1 MPLRHVALIVVA
13 LAIACLSA
21 AGPGTRFGVWD
32 FRFGFTL
39 LRWGAVLGLLGAV
52 LTLVALLRSEPP
64 RRTAGF
70 VLLILLGLGAAA
82 LPFQL
87 RRNAGKVPPI
97 HDITTDTEDPPAFVA
112 IVPLREGAPNPPA
125 YAGAEVATQ
134 QRTAYPDIQ
143 PVRLDVPPETALAEA
158 RRAATAMGWTI
169 VAVVPAEG
177 RLEAYAMTPFFG
189 FVDDVVIRVRPDG
202 DGSRVDI
209 RSKSRVG
216 RSDVGTN
223 AKRIRAFVAELTG
236 S

>member
-1 MPLRHVALIVVA
+1 MPLRNLALVVVA
-13 LAIACLSA
+13 LAVACLSA

-32 FRFGFTL
+32 YRFGFTL
-39 LRWGAVLGLLGAV
+39 LRWGAVLGLVGAV

-70 VLLILLGLGAAA
+70 VLLILVGLGVAA
-82 LPFQL
+82 LPIQL
-87 RRNAGKVPPI
+87 RRSARTVPPI
-97 HDITTDTEDPPAFVA
+97 HDITTDTDDPPPFVA
-112 IVPLREGAPNPPA
+112 IAPLRADAPNPPE
-125 YAGAEVATQ
+125 YAGADVAAQ
-134 QRTAYPDIQ
+134 QRAAYPDIQ
-143 PVRLDVPPETALAEA
+143 PLRLAVPPATAFERVRQAA
-158 RRAATAMGWTI
+158 RAMGWTI
-169 VAVVPAEG
+169 VAEVPAEG
-177 RLEAYAMTPFFG
+177 RLEAYAMTRFFG
-189 FVDDVVIRVRPDG
+189 FVDDVVIRVRPDN

>member
-1 MPLRHVALIVVA
+1 MPLRHLALIVVA
-13 LAIACLSA
+13 LAVACLSA

-52 LTLVALLRSEPP
+52 LTLVALLRAEPP

-82 LPFQL
+82 LPWQL
-87 RRNAGKVPPI
+87 RRSAGKVPPI
-97 HDITTDTEDPPAFVA
+97 HDISTDTEDPPAFVA
-112 IVPLREGAPNPPA
+112 VLPLRAGAPNPPE
-125 YAGAEVATQ
+125 YSGEEVAVQ

-143 PVRLDVPPETALAEA
+143 PIHLAMPPAAAFAEA

-169 VAVVPAEG
+169 VAAVPGEG

-189 FVDDVVIRVRPDG
+189 FVDDVVIRIRPDG
-202 DGSRVDI
+202 DGSRVDV

-223 AKRIRAFVAELTG
+223 AKRIRAFVTELTR

>member
-1 MPLRHVALIVVA
+1 MPLRHLALIVVA

-21 AGPGTRFGVWD
+21 AGPGTRFGIWD

-87 RRNAGKVPPI
+87 RRSAGKVPPI
-97 HDITTDTEDPPAFVA
+97 HDITTDTEDPPAFLAVL
-112 IVPLREGAPNPPA
+112 PLRAGAPNPAEYP
-125 YAGAEVATQ
+125 GAEVAAQ

-143 PVRLDVPPETALAEA
+143 PVRLAMAPDAAFAEV

-169 VAVVPAEG
+169 VAAVPAEG

-189 FVDDVVIRVRPDG
+189 FVDDVVVRIRADG
-202 DGSRVDI
+202 DGSRVDV